1 MTNFGTSSIDLN
13 DNESFLHRN
22 HTWSG
27 LLFLSGPDCYTIP
40 SCGSFGARFHRVR
53 RKKIRFDRDDLYER
67 MDRELIAF
75 TYMHSTSI
83 LMLKRAERIFAQ
95 VEPVLKAQ
103 GIPDDLKYLMVIESN
118 LDPKALSR
126 AGAAGLWQMM
136 KATGQRYGLEVNNVV
151 DERYNIRKET
161 VAACKYLR
169 EAYAKYGDWMTVAA
183 SYNAGQAGISRQLKL
198 QRQKKAM
205 DLLLVE
211 ETSRYMFRI
220 LAAKYFM
227 ENPHL
232 FGFSIEENQKYPY
245 RKPRK
250 IVETDKPIESLIDF
264 AEKNGTSY
272 ARLKEANLW
281 LRDTLLTN
289 KSGKKYEIIIP

>member
-1 MTNFGTSSIDLN
+1 MKASVFVLIFSLTCFFCPAQSDGQ
-13 DNESFLHRN
+13 LHPKAPAVPEYIEFA
-22 HTWSG
+22 G
-27 LLFLSGPDCYTIP
+27 
-40 SCGSFGARFHRVR
+40 
-53 RKKIRFDRDDLYER
+53 KKIRFDRDDLYER
-67 MDRELIAF
+67 MDREMIAF

-83 LMLKRAERIFAQ
+83 LMLKRSERIFEQ
-95 VEPVLKAQ
+95 IVPILKAQ
-103 GIPDDLKYLMVIESN
+103 GVPEDLKYLMVIESN

-136 KATGQRYGLEVNNVV
+136 KATGQKYGLEVNTVV

-161 VAACKYLR
+161 VAACKYLK
-169 EAYAKYGDWMTVAA
+169 EAYAKYGDWLTVAA

-198 QRQKKAM
+198 QRQKSAL

-220 LAAKYFM
+220 LAAKYFF
-227 ENPHL
+227 EHPEQ
-232 FGFSIEENQKYPY
+232 FGFNVPENERYRY

-250 IVETDKPIESLIDF
+250 VVAVETPVESLIDF
-264 AEKNGTSY
+264 AEQNGISY
-272 ARLKEANLW
+272 AALKNANPW

-289 KSGKKYEIIIP
+289 KSGKRYEIIIP

>member
-1 MTNFGTSSIDLN
+1 MKASVFVLIFSLTCFFCPAQSDGQ
-13 DNESFLHRN
+13 LHPKAPAVPEYIEFA
-22 HTWSG
+22 G
-27 LLFLSGPDCYTIP
+27 
-40 SCGSFGARFHRVR
+40 
-53 RKKIRFDRDDLYER
+53 KKIRFDRDDLYER
-67 MDRELIAF
+67 MDREMIAF

-83 LMLKRAERIFAQ
+83 LMLKRSERIFEQ
-95 VEPVLKAQ
+95 IVPILKAQ
-103 GIPDDLKYLMVIESN
+103 GVPEDLKYLMVIESN

-136 KATGQRYGLEVNNVV
+136 KATGQRYGLEVNTVV

-161 VAACKYLR
+161 VAACKYLK
-169 EAYAKYGDWMTVAA
+169 EAYAKYGDWLTVAA

-198 QRQKKAM
+198 QRQKSAM

-220 LAAKYFM
+220 LAAKYFF
-227 ENPHL
+227 EHPEQ
-232 FGFSIEENQKYPY
+232 FGFNVPENERYRY

-250 IVETDKPIESLIDF
+250 VVAVETPVESLIDF
-264 AEKNGTSY
+264 AEQNGTSY
-272 ARLKEANLW
+272 AALKNANPW

-289 KSGKKYEIIIP
+289 KSGKRYEIIIP

>member
-1 MTNFGTSSIDLN
+1 MKASVFVLIFSLTCFFCPAQSDGQ
-13 DNESFLHRN
+13 LHPKAPAVPEYIEFA
-22 HTWSG
+22 G
-27 LLFLSGPDCYTIP
+27 
-40 SCGSFGARFHRVR
+40 
-53 RKKIRFDRDDLYER
+53 KKIRFDRDDLYER
-67 MDRELIAF
+67 MDREMIAF

-83 LMLKRAERIFAQ
+83 LMLKRSERIFEQ
-95 VEPVLKAQ
+95 IVPILKAQ
-103 GIPDDLKYLMVIESN
+103 GVPEDLKYLMVIESN

-136 KATGQRYGLEVNNVV
+136 KATGQKYGLEVNTVV

-161 VAACKYLR
+161 VAACKYLK
-169 EAYAKYGDWMTVAA
+169 EAYAKYGDWLTVAA

-198 QRQKKAM
+198 QRQKSAM

-220 LAAKYFM
+220 LAAKYFF
-227 ENPHL
+227 EHPEQ
-232 FGFSIEENQKYPY
+232 FGFNVPENERYRY

-250 IVETDKPIESLIDF
+250 VVAVETPVESLIDF
-264 AEKNGTSY
+264 AEQNGISY
-272 ARLKEANLW
+272 AALKNANPW

-289 KSGKKYEIIIP
+289 KSGKRYEIIIP

>member
-1 MTNFGTSSIDLN
+1 MKASVFVLIFSLTCFFCPAQSDGQ
-13 DNESFLHRN
+13 LHPKAPAVPEYIEFA
-22 HTWSG
+22 G
-27 LLFLSGPDCYTIP
+27 
-40 SCGSFGARFHRVR
+40 
-53 RKKIRFDRDDLYER
+53 KKIRFDRDDLYER
-67 MDRELIAF
+67 MDREMIAF

-83 LMLKRAERIFAQ
+83 LMLKRSERIFEQ
-95 VEPVLKAQ
+95 IVPILKAQ
-103 GIPDDLKYLMVIESN
+103 GVPEDLKYLMVIESN

-136 KATGQRYGLEVNNVV
+136 KATGQKYGLEVNTVV

-161 VAACKYLR
+161 VAACKYLK
-169 EAYAKYGDWMTVAA
+169 EAYAKYGDWLTVAA

-198 QRQKKAM
+198 QRQKSAM

-220 LAAKYFM
+220 LAAKYFF
-227 ENPHL
+227 EHPEQ
-232 FGFSIEENQKYPY
+232 FGFNVPENERYRY

-250 IVETDKPIESLIDF
+250 VVAVETTVESLIDF
-264 AEKNGTSY
+264 AEQNGISY
-272 ARLKEANLW
+272 AALKNANPW

-289 KSGKKYEIIIP
+289 KSGKRYEIIIP